1 MATGQRARRA
11 RTRPRAARGDTTVAR
26 GRGDTTVARGRG
38 DTTVARGRGS
48 STRGGRAAIV
58 GALLNSLV
66 ILGGVVWLVGQH
78 AATGGVAASAA
89 SGQPAPGR
97 TLTLPATRGGALSL
111 QQFAGRTVVL
121 YFYEGST

>member
-11 RTRPRAARGDTTVAR
+11 RTRPRAA
-26 GRGDTTVARGRG
+26 RGDTTVARGRG

-97 TLTLPATRGGALSL
+97 TLTLPATRGGARSL
-111 QQFAGRTVVL
+111 QQFTGRKVVL

>member
-1 MATGQRARRA
+1 MATGQRARGT

-26 GRGDTTVARGRG
+26 GRV
-38 DTTVARGRGS
+38 
-48 STRGGRAAIV
+48 GRATIV
-58 GALLNSLV
+58 GALLSGLV
-66 ILGGVVWLVGQH
+66 ILGGVIWPTGQH
-78 AATGGVAASAA
+78 TATDGVAAGAA

-111 QQFAGRTVVL
+111 RQFTGRTVVL